1 MRRNRGLNRIVFGSL
16 IAIARLEVECAT
28 RALMAVAYL
37 ISHRTG
43 QNPQGERLRAPM
55 ANVNAEG
62 TKKWFAVQV
71 RTRWES
77 RAAILLAG
85 KQVETLLPTYT
96 ANRRWSDRSRVVE
109 VPLFPGY
116 LFCRFNIHDRLPVL
130 ITPGV
135 ISVVG
140 RGKTPI
146 AVEESEIAAIQ
157 RVILSGIQTQP
168 CPYLE
173 IGERVRIQHDILGG
187 MEGILTSFKGHQRV
201 TISVTLLR
209 RSVALEVDSAWV
221 HPVGPSKI
229 ASRNPI
235 AELMAMEKAIA

>member
-1 MRRNRGLNRIVFGSL
+1 
-16 IAIARLEVECAT
+16 
-28 RALMAVAYL
+28 MAVAYL
-37 ISHRTG
+37 AKHFTG
-43 QNPQGERLRAPM
+43 QNPEGEKPRAPM
-55 ANVNAEG
+55 ANVNADE

-71 RTRWES
+71 RARWES
-77 RAAILLAG
+77 RVANLIAG
-85 KQVETLLPTYT
+85 KQLETLLPTYT
-96 ANRRWSDRSRVVE
+96 AERRWSDRSKVVE
-109 VPLFPGY
+109 APLFPGY
-116 LFCRFNIHDRLPVL
+116 LFCRFDIHDRLPVL

-146 AVEESEIAAIQ
+146 AVEESEISAIQ
-157 RVILSGIQTQP
+157 KVILSGIQTQP
-168 CPYLE
+168 WPYLE

-221 HPVGPSKI
+221 HPIGSSKM

-235 AELMAMEKAIA
+235 AALSVLEKTLA